1 MRKKKL
7 LEQNTLLFE
16 QMKQLEI
23 EIALLKKEISKRN
36 AEIKRLSAMQGTK
49 EQISA
54 DSTAKP
60 ENKQNDE
67 VKHKPEDI
75 VLDDISVYGSDT
87 IGEIVLR
94 ATELSGR
101 LSLEQSEENKEL
113 VNLILGKTEVAKS
126 EILMA
131 TVKENSFEN
140 KKSEIDNIKNN
151 TFEYFESVMGQK

>member
-131 TVKENSFEN
+131 TEKENSLEN

>member
-54 DSTAKP
+54 DLTAKP

-131 TVKENSFEN
+131 TEKENSLEN

>member
-36 AEIKRLSAMQGTK
+36 AEIKRLSAMPGTK
-49 EQISA
+49 EQISTGL
-54 DSTAKP
+54 TAKP
-60 ENKQNDE
+60 ENEQSE
-67 VKHKPEDI
+67 AVKKEPKDI
-75 VLDDISVYGSDT
+75 VLDDITAYGSDT

-131 TVKENSFEN
+131 TEKENSFEN
-140 KKSEIDNIKNN
+140 KIDNIKNN

>member
-49 EQISA
+49 EQISTGL
-54 DSTAKP
+54 TAKP
-60 ENKQNDE
+60 ENEQSE
-67 VKHKPEDI
+67 AVKKEPKDI

-131 TVKENSFEN
+131 TEKENSFEN

>member
-49 EQISA
+49 GQISA
-54 DSTAKP
+54 DLTAKP

-67 VKHKPEDI
+67 VKYI
-75 VLDDISVYGSDT
+75 L
-87 IGEIVLR
+87 
-94 ATELSGR
+94 
-101 LSLEQSEENKEL
+101 NK
-113 VNLILGKTEVAKS
+113 VAKC
-126 EILMA
+126 
-131 TVKENSFEN
+131 
-140 KKSEIDNIKNN
+140 
-151 TFEYFESVMGQK
+151 

>member
-54 DSTAKP
+54 GLTAKP
-60 ENKQNDE
+60 ENEQSE
-67 VKHKPEDI
+67 AVKKEPKDI

-131 TVKENSFEN
+131 TEKENSFEN

>member
-7 LEQNTLLFE
+7 LEQNTMLFE

-23 EIALLKKEISKRN
+23 EVALLKKEISKRN

-49 EQISA
+49 EQISTGL
-54 DSTAKP
+54 TAKP
-60 ENKQNDE
+60 ENEQSE
-67 VKHKPEDI
+67 AVKKEPKDI

-131 TVKENSFEN
+131 TEKENSFEN

>member
-36 AEIKRLSAMQGTK
+36 AEIKRLSALQGTK

-54 DSTAKP
+54 DLTAKP

-131 TVKENSFEN
+131 TEKENSFEN

>member
-23 EIALLKKEISKRN
+23 EIALLKKEISKKN

-49 EQISA
+49 ELISA
-54 DSTAKP
+54 DLTAKP
-60 ENKQNDE
+60 ENKQNDK
-67 VKHKPEDI
+67 VKYKPEDI

-131 TVKENSFEN
+131 TEKENSFEN

>member
-54 DSTAKP
+54 DLTAKP
-60 ENKQNDE
+60 GNKQKYE

-131 TVKENSFEN
+131 TEKENSFEN

>member
-7 LEQNTLLFE
+7 LEQNTMLFE

-23 EIALLKKEISKRN
+23 EVALLKKEITKKN
-36 AEIKRLSAMQGTK
+36 AEIKRLSAMQSPK
-49 EQISA
+49 EQISTGL
-54 DSTAKP
+54 TAKP
-60 ENKQNDE
+60 ENEQNDE

-131 TVKENSFEN
+131 TEKENSFEN

>member
-54 DSTAKP
+54 GLTAKP
-60 ENKQNDE
+60 ENEQSE
-67 VKHKPEDI
+67 AVKKEPKDI
-75 VLDDISVYGSDT
+75 VLDDITAYGSDT

-126 EILMA
+126 EILMV
-131 TVKENSFEN
+131 TEKENSFEN

>member
-23 EIALLKKEISKRN
+23 EIALLKKEISKKN
-36 AEIKRLSAMQGTK
+36 AEIKRLIAMQGTN

-54 DSTAKP
+54 DLTAKP
-60 ENKQNDE
+60 ENEQNVE
-67 VKHKPEDI
+67 VKYKPEDI

-131 TVKENSFEN
+131 TEKENSFEN

>member
-54 DSTAKP
+54 DLTAKP
-60 ENKQNDE
+60 ENKQNDK

-131 TVKENSFEN
+131 TEKENSFEN

>member
-7 LEQNTLLFE
+7 LEQNTMLFE

-23 EIALLKKEISKRN
+23 EVALLKKEIAKRN
-36 AEIKRLSAMQGTK
+36 AEIKRLSAMKGAK

-54 DSTAKP
+54 DLTAKP
-60 ENKQNDE
+60 ESEQSGA
-67 VKHKPEDI
+67 VKHEPKDI
-75 VLDDISVYGSDT
+75 VLDGITAYGSDI
-87 IGEIVLR
+87 IGEIVLK
-94 ATELSGR
+94 ATELSGK

-126 EILMA
+126 EILLA
-131 TVKENSFEN
+131 TEKESSFEN

-151 TFEYFESVMGQK
+151 AFEYFESVMGQK

>member
-54 DSTAKP
+54 DLTAKP

-131 TVKENSFEN
+131 TEKENSFEN

>member
-7 LEQNTLLFE
+7 LEQNTMLFE

-23 EIALLKKEISKRN
+23 EVALLKKEITKRN
-36 AEIKRLSAMQGTK
+36 AEIKRLIALQGTK

-54 DSTAKP
+54 DLTAKP

-67 VKHKPEDI
+67 VKYKPEDI

-131 TVKENSFEN
+131 TEKENSFEN

>member
-54 DSTAKP
+54 GLTAKP
-60 ENKQNDE
+60 ENEQSE
-67 VKHKPEDI
+67 AVKKESKDI

-131 TVKENSFEN
+131 TEKENSFEN

>member
-36 AEIKRLSAMQGTK
+36 AEIKRLSAMQGPK
-49 EQISA
+49 EQISTGL
-54 DSTAKP
+54 TAKP
-60 ENKQNDE
+60 ENEQSE
-67 VKHKPEDI
+67 AVKKEPKDI

-131 TVKENSFEN
+131 TEKENSFEN